1 LQNGPTVIAE
11 AMAFSERIL
20 YLKYFKFNI
29 LEMHRPEPK

>member
-1 LQNGPTVIAE
+1 
-11 AMAFSERIL
+11 MAFSARIL